1 MELAFQQL
9 ESSAKGAPPDF
20 PATIKLMVRDKADND
35 KSNFEQLAAAI
46 KESKK
51 GSNLGVI
58 AKVLMVDLIRDA
70 PLILIRGIFLG
81 CQVSGRLHG
90 LVARLLGQEERRR
103 EVG

>member
-1 MELAFQQL
+1 MVLRLRVALTRRTGMKMEFSFQQL

-20 PATIKLMVRDKADND
+20 PASIKLMVRDKADND

-58 AKVLMVDLIRDA
+58 AKVLMVELLRLASLMLI
-70 PLILIRGIFLG
+70 
-81 CQVSGRLHG
+81 
-90 LVARLLGQEERRR
+90 
-103 EVG
+103 